1 MSLKTFA
8 ILITSYSCHRKQS
21 MNILAADITVIPS
34 LAWEHLQV
42 NKIRWPAGLIL
53 LFAEGGDS
61 AVFQVVLHQESADTW
76 CGDHHFSC
84 FHFFNK
90 YILCSF
96 FVLGC
101 VLSSRDINLL
111 SHFRWVQLF
120 ATLWTVAHQAPLSMG
135 FSQAR
140 IPEWVT
146 VPLLQ
151 GIFPTQGSNLCLLA
165 FAAGFFPCWE
175 IRESQR
181 NIKSLVT
188 KNSSPQHIPYPE
200 ALQIEWWLLGLEN
213 KGGDGYTNVGQQ
225 FTESPAPHSC
235 VILLS
240 FSP

>member
-165 FAAGFFPCWE
+165 FE
-175 IRESQR
+175 ILARTS
-181 NIKSLVT
+181 IGK
-188 KNSSPQHIPYPE
+188 IGM
-200 ALQIEWWLLGLEN
+200 GLEMKRDAEHNQKWN
-213 KGGDGYTNVGQQ
+213 KNGSKAQMIVCCELRNKNDQI
-225 FTESPAPHSC
+225 SALD
-235 VILLS
+235 I
-240 FSP
+240 

>member
-1 MSLKTFA
+1 MSLKTFP
-8 ILITSYSCHRKQS
+8 ILITSYSCHGKQS
-21 MNILAADITVIPS
+21 MNILAADITVIPG

-42 NKIRWPAGLIL
+42 DKIRWPAGLIL

-84 FHFFNK
+84 FCFFNK

-120 ATLWTVAHQAPLSMG
+120 ATLWTVAYQAPLSMG

-140 IPEWVT
+140 ILEWVA
-146 VPLLQ
+146 
-151 GIFPTQGSNLCLLA
+151 I
-165 FAAGFFPCWE
+165 
-175 IRESQR
+175 
-181 NIKSLVT
+181 
-188 KNSSPQHIPYPE
+188 
-200 ALQIEWWLLGLEN
+200 
-213 KGGDGYTNVGQQ
+213 
-225 FTESPAPHSC
+225 
-235 VILLS
+235 S
-240 FSP
+240 FSSI